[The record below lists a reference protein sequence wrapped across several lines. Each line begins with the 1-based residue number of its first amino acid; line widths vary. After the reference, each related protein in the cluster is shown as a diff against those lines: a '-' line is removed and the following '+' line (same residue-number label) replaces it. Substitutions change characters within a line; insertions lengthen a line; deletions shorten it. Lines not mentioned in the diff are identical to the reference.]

1 MQNYGGSYDDTWIQ
15 YYEFLSVC
23 CNFIFHVTHISNKI
37 VTMFYTFYFSV
48 AKFYCPVPT
57 SASHEWSAPR
67 QIFLRGQ
74 GHSGVIFIL
83 LYMSLYCG
91 ENTGQ
96 YTTCT
101 VDQLCPNSTLF
112 LLCTYNVH
120 VNQYCTVVQ
129 CTVNEESMCFPTGWW
144 QLGYKLRMYSWKLCL
159 KSFLLI
165 KNTW

>member
-1 MQNYGGSYDDTWIQ
+1 
-15 YYEFLSVC
+15 
-23 CNFIFHVTHISNKI
+23 
-37 VTMFYTFYFSV
+37 MFYSFYFSV

-83 LYMSLYCG
+83 LYRSLYCG